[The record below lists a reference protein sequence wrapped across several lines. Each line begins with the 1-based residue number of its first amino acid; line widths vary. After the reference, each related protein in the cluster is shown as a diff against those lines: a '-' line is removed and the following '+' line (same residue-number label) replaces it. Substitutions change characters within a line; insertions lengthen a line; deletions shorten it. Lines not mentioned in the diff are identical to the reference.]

1 MTPVTL
7 FKCLSDET
15 RLLCLLL
22 IRHEEEMCV
31 CELTESLGL
40 SQPTVSRHLAQLKAC
55 GLVLDRKQGLW
66 SFYRLHDELPDWVST
81 VIDTTL
87 ADNTTYV
94 RPYLKQ
100 LNKMGSRPD
109 LISICQ

>member
-1 MTPVTL
+1 MTPVKL

-22 IRHEEEMCV
+22 IQKERELCV

-40 SQPTVSRHLAQLKAC
+40 SQPKVSRHLAQLRGC

-66 SFYRLHDELPDWVST
+66 SFYRLHDELPAWVNS
-81 VIDTTL
+81 VLDTTL
-87 ADNTTYV
+87 ADNVIYL
-94 RPYLKQ
+94 RPYLEK
-100 LNKMGSRPD
+100 LNKMGSRPERA
-109 LISICQ
+109 SICN

>member
-22 IRHEEEMCV
+22 IRQEEEMCV

-40 SQPTVSRHLAQLKAC
+40 SQPKVSRHLAQLKTC

-66 SFYRLHDELPDWVST
+66 SFYRLHDKLPSWVTT

-87 ADNTTYV
+87 ADNVTYL

-109 LISICQ
+109 RIAVCR